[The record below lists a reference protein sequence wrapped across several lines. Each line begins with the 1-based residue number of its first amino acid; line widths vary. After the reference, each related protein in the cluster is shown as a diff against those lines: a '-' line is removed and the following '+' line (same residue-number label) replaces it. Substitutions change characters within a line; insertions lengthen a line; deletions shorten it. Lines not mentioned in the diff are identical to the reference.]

1 MNVRK
6 IFKIEGMTCHHCE
19 NTIEDALKK
28 KKGIIQVE
36 AHHAKKM
43 ARIEYDQSVI
53 SETEI
58 KLVIREAGYEAGAVS
73 EDTGPSRKAVEI
85 AQVVGISLALLG
97 AYFLIQKTIGFN
109 FIPQVNSSMG
119 LGMIFIVGLITSLH
133 CVAMCGGIS
142 ISQYTQGVDKGGNK
156 YINGILY
163 NTGRVVAYTILGGI
177 IGAVGSVFNFSPAIK
192 GGITLGAG
200 ILMIFVGLRMAGVFA
215 FLKKVKLPGSGILS
229 KFAPK
234 KSDVGKKRSYGPFI
248 VGLLNG
254 LMPCAPLQA
263 MQLYAPGTG
272 SALAGALSML
282 FFSIGTVPLMFGLGT
297 AASLLSRKFSGSLI
311 RISALIVMFLG
322 LVMVNRGLA
331 LSGNGVVLTSAQA
344 NVAAVKGDYQEVTMV
359 VSPNGYEPIVV
370 QRGIPVKWI
379 IKADSQSLNGCNNGI
394 LAPQFNI
401 TKKLAPGDNIVEF
414 TPDTSGKFGYS
425 CWMGMIRSTITVVD
439 DVTKVD
445 PNSIKTNDQSV
456 PQNYAGGC
464 CRSGT
469 GRPLMESD
477 IYVPPVVNNVQQV
490 TINVDQNGYSP
501 AIIVIQK
508 GAAFK
513 VKFSAKQLTSCNSGV
528 YFPEYGGGLDFTKGQ
543 LETPLLKASKDFHFT
558 CWMGMIK
565 GFGAVVGDVNN
576 FNKADL
582 IARANLPGPGGARGG
597 CCGR

>member
-19 NTIEDALKK
+19 NTIEEALKK
-28 KKGIIQVE
+28 KEGIIKVE

-43 ARIEYDQSVI
+43 ARIEYDPAVI
-53 SETEI
+53 SEAEI
-58 KLVIREAGYEAGAVS
+58 KLIIREAGYEVKDVS
-73 EDTGPSRKAVEI
+73 EDTGSSKKAVEI

-97 AYFLIQKTIGFN
+97 IYFLISKTIGFN

-119 LGMIFIVGLITSLH
+119 LGMIFVVGIITSLH

-142 ISQYTQGVDKGGNK
+142 ISQCVDKKGNK
-156 YINGILY
+156 YANSLLY
-163 NTGRVVAYTILGGI
+163 NAGRVISYTILGGI
-177 IGAVGSVFNFSPAIK
+177 IGALGSVFNFSPAIK
-192 GGITLGAG
+192 GGIAVVAG
-200 ILMIFVGLRMAGVFA
+200 IFMVFVGLRMAGVFT
-215 FLKKVKLPGSGILS
+215 FLKKVKIPFAGIFS

-234 KSDVGKKRSYGPFI
+234 KTGLKKQSYGPFI

-263 MQLYAPGTG
+263 MQLYALGSG
-272 SALAGALSML
+272 SALAGALSMF
-282 FFSIGTVPLMFGLGT
+282 FFSIGTMPLMFGLGT

-311 RISALIVMFLG
+311 RISAVLVVFLG
-322 LVMVNRGLA
+322 LVMVNRGMSLT
-331 LSGNGVVLTSAQA
+331 GNGVVITPAQA
-344 NVAAVKGDYQEVTMV
+344 NVAAIKGDHQEVTMV

-370 QRGIPVKWI
+370 QRGIPVRWI
-379 IKADSQSLNGCNNGI
+379 IKANSDSLNGCNNGI
-394 LAPQFNI
+394 LVPQFNI

-425 CWMGMIRSTITVVD
+425 CWMGMIRSTVTVVD
-439 DVTKVD
+439 DIAKVD
-445 PNSIKTNDQSV
+445 PDSIKTNDQSV

-464 CRSGT
+464 CKGGT
-469 GRPLMESD
+469 GKPLSESD
-477 IYVPPVVNNVQQV
+477 IYVPPVVNNRQEV
-490 TINVDQNGYSP
+490 TINVDQDGYSP

-513 VKFSAKQLTSCNSGV
+513 VKFVAKQLTSCNSGV
-528 YFPEYGGGLDFTKGQ
+528 FFPEYGGGLDFTKGQ
-543 LETPLLKASKDFHFT
+543 LETPLLKASRDFHFT

-565 GFGAVVGDVNN
+565 GFGAVVDDVNN

-582 IARANLPGPGGARGG
+582 IARASLPGPGGGRGG